1 MRLDRES
8 LLVQDRL
15 AVEAALA
22 SYGTGTVPFVT
33 VLEAIGTEFSDRR
46 AALAR
51 LAGFRTA
58 QADLLELSL
67 EGAAAM
73 TPSAAPSA
81 PAAMSAG
88 GGM

>member
-81 PAAMSAG
+81 PAAMSAR